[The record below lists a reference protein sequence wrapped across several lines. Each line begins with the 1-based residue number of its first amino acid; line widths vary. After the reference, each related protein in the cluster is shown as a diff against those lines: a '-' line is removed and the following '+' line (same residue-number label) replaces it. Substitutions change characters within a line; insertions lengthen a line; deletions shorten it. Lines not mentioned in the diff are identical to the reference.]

1 MEITVNGEKQ
11 KLDGQVTVGELLA
24 DLGID
29 PETVVIERNL
39 DILDRE
45 GHGKTVINEGDSIE
59 IIRMVDGG

>member
-11 KLDGQVTVGELLA
+11 EVASQLSVTQLLEE
-24 DLGID
+24 LGID

-45 GHGKTVINEGDSIE
+45 DHGKTVINEGDSLE

>member
-11 KLDGQVTVGELLA
+11 TLESQVTVGELLA
-24 DLGID
+24 KLGIA

-39 DILDRE
+39 DILDRATQ
-45 GHGKTVINEGDSIE
+45 GDTVIEDGDSLE

>member
-11 KLDGQVTVGELLA
+11 TLDSQVTVGELLA
-24 DLGID
+24 KLGID

-39 DILDRE
+39 DILNRDN
-45 GHGKTVINEGDSIE
+45 HGSILIEDGDSIE

>member
-11 KLDGQVTVGELLA
+11 TLDGQMTVGELLA
-24 DLGID
+24 KLGID

-39 DILDRE
+39 DILDR
-45 GHGKTVINEGDSIE
+45 GTQGDAVIDEGDTIE